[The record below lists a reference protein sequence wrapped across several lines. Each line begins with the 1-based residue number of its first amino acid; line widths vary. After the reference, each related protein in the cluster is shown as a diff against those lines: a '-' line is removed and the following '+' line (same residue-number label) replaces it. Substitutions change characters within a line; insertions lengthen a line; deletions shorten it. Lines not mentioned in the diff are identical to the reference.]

1 MPYRQHCNASHAKQT
16 IAHTIFG
23 CHGPNSKHHASLKGK
38 PICIE
43 KSRIPKNRRQC
54 CDRSSFR
61 TAKLVNQLPLQAV
74 LRNST
79 GRRADVRQLAIDRNE
94 PASMVMRWRNASLGA
109 WFSLNSDKNFDLRY
123 VSGTGHH
130 SSTE

>member
-1 MPYRQHCNASHAKQT
+1 MH
-16 IAHTIFG
+16 
-23 CHGPNSKHHASLKGK
+23 
-38 PICIE
+38 E

-94 PASMVMRWRNASLGA
+94 PASMDMRWRNASLGA